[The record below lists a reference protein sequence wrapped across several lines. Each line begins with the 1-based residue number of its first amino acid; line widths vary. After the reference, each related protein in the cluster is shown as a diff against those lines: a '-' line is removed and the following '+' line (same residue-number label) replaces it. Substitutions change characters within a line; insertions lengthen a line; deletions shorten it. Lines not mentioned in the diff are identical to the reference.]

1 MALRQIRQYGDDI
14 LKKKAKAVQAFDSG
28 LHRLLDDMWD
38 TLREHDGLGLAAP
51 QIGILRQ
58 VIVIELEEDAYELIN
73 PVIVES
79 SGSEVKTEACLSVPE
94 KQGDVER
101 PTYVK
106 IEAMDRY
113 GTPYVIEADDE
124 LLPTA
129 LCHELDHLEG
139 ILFLDRA
146 IKIQDRPLEE
156 DEVPR
161 SKRDKEDKKDKKGKK
176 VSKISMKK
184 QRPKAEKRAAGR

>member
-14 LKKKAKAVQAFDSG
+14 LKKKAKAVKVFDST
-28 LHRLLDDMWD
+28 LHQLLDDMWD

-51 QIGILRQ
+51 QIGVLRQ
-58 VIVIELEEDAYELIN
+58 VVVIEMEEDAYELIN

-79 SGSEVKTEACLSVPE
+79 SGSDIKTEACLSVPE

-106 IEAMDRY
+106 IEAMDRH
-113 GTPYVIEADDE
+113 GTPYILEADDE

-139 ILFLDRA
+139 VLFLDKA
-146 IKIQDRPLEE
+146 IKIQDRPAEE
-156 DEVPR
+156 DEGSSR
-161 SKRDKEDKKDKKGKK
+161 NKKSKQDKSGKKD
-176 VSKISMKK
+176 SKNSTKK
-184 QRPKAEKRAAGR
+184 QKPKAGKRAAGR